1 MYKYIKLDQLPK
13 VTKKDR
19 YVDFDEIFL
28 LVTML
33 KFIRILLAIVAYHDY
48 EICQIDVKIVFLNR
62 NVQKDMY
69 VAQLESF
76 ESKEFFNKV
85 CQL

>member
-1 MYKYIKLDQLPK
+1 
-13 VTKKDR
+13 
-19 YVDFDEIFL
+19 
-28 LVTML
+28 ML

-69 VAQLESF
+69 VTQLESF

-85 CQL
+85 C